1 MMSRTT
7 KSIPPPKSSR
17 APHEGGR
24 PAPAE
29 RRIERGCCYFH
40 GTPAGEPYIEL
51 LRRGPFSRLWWASAA
66 SSLGDWVSF
75 FATLALA
82 SHIGGSTAALVPLMS
97 RIIPGLLFGSLAGVV
112 ADRLDRKWVMVLS
125 DAGRGLVVI
134 WLAAADDLVQ
144 IAVISSIL
152 EILTMI
158 RQPAR
163 EAAVPTLVDRAD
175 LVRANSFSAA
185 AAYGTAPLGAGVW
198 AGLAALF
205 AVAGGWGFIDRG
217 PDLAFAFDTVTF
229 LVSGA
234 IVASIPI
241 PKPTLAGQARK
252 RSERTP
258 SDQAAPEEEESS
270 AVSDWRRP
278 LRDLA
283 EGFTFVTQT
292 RTVRRVVFGMALA
305 LFGGSALLPLGQ
317 TFAQDVLGA
326 GDSGFGVLVTA
337 LGVGVGAGMLGVAVF
352 ADERTRHDLTYA
364 VSLCATGPAIVLA
377 AFSRTVVGASGWLLA
392 AGAGTG
398 FAYVMGF
405 THLHG
410 VVDDTLRGRTFAAL
424 FTLVRSAMMVSFTV
438 AVLAAGAL
446 DGLAPAP
453 FDNGIRNVF
462 GLAGAL
468 IFVTG
473 LVSMAAIRSG
483 LIRSDLPPHLRRS
496 LKDTSKT
503 FDLMRGAR
511 RHDDYRDR

>member
-1 MMSRTT
+1 MSRQT
-7 KSIPPPKSSR
+7 KSIRAEAIRISLFWRRREGRARLLLFSR
-17 APHEGGR
+17 DAGR
-24 PAPAE
+24 GAVN
-29 RRIERGCCYFH
+29 IGL
-40 GTPAGEPYIEL
+40 I
-51 LRRGPFSRLWWASAA
+51 RRGPFSRLWWASAA

-82 SHIGGSTAALVPLMS
+82 SQIGGSTAALVPLMS
-97 RIIPGLLFGSLAGVV
+97 RIVPGLLFGSLAGVV

-134 WLAAADDLVQ
+134 WLAVAGDLVQ
-144 IAVISSIL
+144 IAVISSVL

-163 EAAVPTLVDRAD
+163 EAAVPTLVKPAD
-175 LVRANSFSAA
+175 LVKANSFSAA

-205 AVAGGWGFIDRG
+205 AAVGGWGIIDRG
-217 PDLAFAFDTVTF
+217 PDLAFAFDTLTF
-229 LVSGA
+229 LASGA
-234 IVASIPI
+234 IVATISI
-241 PKPTLAGQARK
+241 PKPTLAGKAR
-252 RSERTP
+252 EP
-258 SDQAAPEEEESS
+258 SGRAASEEEESS
-270 AVSDWRRP
+270 SVSDWRRP

-305 LFGGSALLPLGQ
+305 LFGGGALLPLGQ
-317 TFAQDVLGA
+317 TFAQEVLGA

-337 LGVGVGAGMLGVAVF
+337 LGVGVGIGMLGVAVF

-364 VSLCATGPAIVLA
+364 TSLCATGPAIVLA
-377 AFSRTVVGASGWLLA
+377 AFSRTAVGASGWLLA

-438 AVLAAGAL
+438 AVLAASAL

-468 IFVTG
+468 IFLTG
-473 LVSMAAIRSG
+473 LVSLAAIRSG

-496 LKDTSKT
+496 LKDASKT
-503 FDLMRGAR
+503 FDLMRGSR